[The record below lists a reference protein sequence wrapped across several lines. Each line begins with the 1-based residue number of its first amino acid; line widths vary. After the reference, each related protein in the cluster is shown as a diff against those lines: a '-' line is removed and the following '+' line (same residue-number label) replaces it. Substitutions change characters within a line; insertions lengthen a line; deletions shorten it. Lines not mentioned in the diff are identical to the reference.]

1 MVALLLLVAAE
12 ECVLATSLID
22 IQSFLTLLMLLL
34 LLWIE
39 DAVWLV
45 VVCADEICD

>member
-34 LLWIE
+34 LWIE